1 MRIFALIPV
10 LAAFVTAVSVDSSCG
25 LEIGRGDVESYI
37 ALSTAP
43 PVGVITHRGVIEV
56 LDSNDKRLGYISKNL
71 NKYGLLGYD
80 PSVESALLV
89 TFTTG
94 QTSTGNSTKL
104 DITATVCFHPPIP
117 STLGFSSHPP

>member
-10 LAAFVTAVSVDSSCG
+10 LAAFVTAVSVDSGCG

-43 PVGVITHRGVIEV
+43 PVGVITHRGVIEI

-80 PSVESALLV
+80 PLVENALLV
-89 TFTTG
+89 TFTTD
-94 QTSTGNSTKL
+94 QTSTKL
-104 DITATVCFHPPIP
+104 DITATVCFHPSIPI
-117 STLGFSSHPP
+117 TLGFSSHPLDP